1 MLHAHYAYELA
12 LIYDDRYSIIGKV
25 KMGLRSF
32 SLQCR
37 MGDGSEDRDDG
48 KWVVCLDGE
57 EREGPRL
64 RINGKGL
71 EKENSSKERR
81 NLA

>member
-1 MLHAHYAYELA
+1 MLRAHYACELA

-37 MGDGSEDRDDG
+37 TRDGSEYGDDG
-48 KWVVCLDGE
+48 KWVVCLDRE
-57 EREGPRL
+57 EMERPRL

-71 EKENSSKERR
+71 EKENSSKEKR